1 MNCSQNVDSDDRAVV
16 EQHALIEVFAAI
28 VTIYPVNKYKIYSFN
43 WSVMKIDKYNFL
55 ATTLVHVLS
64 YQTYGQY

>member
-28 VTIYPVNKYKIYSFN
+28 VTVYPVNKYKLHSFN
-43 WSVMKIDKYNFL
+43 WSVMKIDK
-55 ATTLVHVLS
+55 
-64 YQTYGQY
+64 